1 MNFPNSGKR
10 VSEEDSRYS
19 NYDASVAEPSHNATS
34 EKTRIGKE
42 LACGGRNHEI
52 MD

>member
-19 NYDASVAEPSHNATS
+19 NHDASVAEPSHNATR
-34 EKTRIGKE
+34 EKQE
-42 LACGGRNHEI
+42 LEKN
-52 MD
+52 